1 MSDRHYG
8 RSMTK
13 APAPSDLTDK
23 FMLRMPPGMR
33 DRVASHAKANGRSMN
48 AEIVQT
54 IESHYPPEPSVDELL
69 EHLAMF
75 AGIEL
80 SGRGESRVLLMHT
93 LEELRRKLETE
104 RS

>member
-1 MSDRHYG
+1 MSDRYYR

-13 APAPSDLTDK
+13 TPAPSDLTDK

-54 IESHYPPEPSVDELL
+54 LESHYPPEPTVEELL
-69 EHLAMF
+69 EHLTMF
-75 AGIEL
+75 ANLEL
-80 SGRGESRVLLMHT
+80 SGRERSRVLLMHT

-104 RS
+104 R